1 MFVCF
6 SLPLNVKCTYEQSR
20 DDGSNFGLDIDY
32 LQFSKKIINNYHI
45 SSICN
50 FAPIKQD

>member
-32 LQFSKKIINNYHI
+32 LQFSNYYQLSYFI
-45 SSICN
+45 YL
-50 FAPIKQD
+50 